1 MQPMTSQK
9 LPRIDKFRLLERI
22 ENLTKR
28 RMNAIRNNPLKE
40 FMKLRSEFKSN
51 QITTKR
57 KKNIEDRTKI
67 QTRLGDKVIIFQS
80 VNKEITMKTKHD
92 II

>member
-1 MQPMTSQK
+1 
-9 LPRIDKFRLLERI
+9 
-22 ENLTKR
+22 
-28 RMNAIRNNPLKE
+28 MNAIRNNPLKE
-40 FMKLRSEFKSN
+40 FMKLREEFKSN
-51 QITTKR
+51 HIITKR